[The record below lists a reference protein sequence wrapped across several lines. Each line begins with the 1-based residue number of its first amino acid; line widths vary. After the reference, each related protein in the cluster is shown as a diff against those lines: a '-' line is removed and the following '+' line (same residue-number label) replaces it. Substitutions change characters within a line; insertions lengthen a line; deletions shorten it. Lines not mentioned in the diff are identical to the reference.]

1 LPDIRRGVESDLSS
15 EGTVYLDATNQIA
28 GRLASR
34 VAKLILSGRRVVIMN
49 AEKALISGSR
59 TSVIN
64 QWKGKLELSSRVNPI
79 YGPIHPRRPDN
90 ILRRMV
96 RGMVPRKKP
105 KGATAMK
112 RLRVYIGKPSELE
125 TKKLT
130 TFEDTGASR
139 PVPVY
144 VTMAELSKS
153 LGWNE

>member
-1 LPDIRRGVESDLSS
+1 MSGE
-15 EGTVYLDATNQIA
+15 ETVYIDATDQIA
-28 GRLASR
+28 GRVSSKI
-34 VAKLILSGRRVVIMN
+34 AKLILSGKRVVVVN

-64 QWKGKLELSSRVNPI
+64 QWKERLELSSRVNPI

-112 RLRVYIGKPSELE
+112 RLRIYIGVPASVKATKITKFEE
-125 TKKLT
+125 TT
-130 TFEDTGASR
+130 ATR
-139 PVPVY
+139 PIPVY
-144 VTMAELSKS
+144 VTMGDLSRS
-153 LGWNE
+153 LGWND

>member
-1 LPDIRRGVESDLSS
+1 MSS
-15 EGTVYLDATNQIA
+15 EDTVYIDATNQIA
-28 GRLASR
+28 GRLSSKI
-34 VAKLILSGRRVVIMN
+34 AKLVLSGKRVVVVN

-64 QWKGKLELSSRVNPI
+64 QWKERLELGSKVNPI

-112 RLRVYIGKPSELE
+112 RLRVYIGVPSGLDQSKMTKFGE
-125 TKKLT
+125 TT
-130 TFEDTGASR
+130 ATR
-139 PVPVY
+139 PIPVY
-144 VTMAELSKS
+144 VTMGDLSKS

>member
-1 LPDIRRGVESDLSS
+1 LSS
-15 EGTVYLDATNQIA
+15 EETVYIDATNQIA
-28 GRLASR
+28 GRLSSK
-34 VAKLILSGRRVVIMN
+34 VAKLVLSGKRVVVVN

-64 QWKGKLELSSRVNPI
+64 QWKERLELGSKVNPI

-112 RLRVYIGKPSELE
+112 RLRVYIGVPSGVDESKMTKFEE
-125 TKKLT
+125 TT
-130 TFEDTGASR
+130 ATR
-139 PVPVY
+139 PIPVY
-144 VTMAELSKS
+144 VTMGDLSRS

>member
-1 LPDIRRGVESDLSS
+1 MSS
-15 EGTVYLDATNQIA
+15 EDTIYIDATNQIA
-28 GRLASR
+28 GRLSSKI
-34 VAKLILSGRRVVIMN
+34 AKLVLSGKRVVVVN

-64 QWKGKLELSSRVNPI
+64 QWKERLELGSKVNPI

-105 KGATAMK
+105 KGASAMK
-112 RLRVYIGKPSELE
+112 RLRVYIGVPSGVDGSKMTRFEE
-125 TKKLT
+125 TT
-130 TFEDTGASR
+130 ATR
-139 PVPVY
+139 PIPVY
-144 VTMAELSKS
+144 VTMGDLSRS

>member
-1 LPDIRRGVESDLSS
+1 MSS
-15 EGTVYLDATNQIA
+15 RETVYIDATNQIA
-28 GRLASR
+28 GRLSSKI
-34 VAKLILSGRRVVIMN
+34 AKLVLSGKKVVVVN
-49 AEKALISGSR
+49 AENALISGSR

-64 QWKGKLELSSRVNPI
+64 QWKEKLELSSRVNPI

-112 RLRVYIGKPSELE
+112 RLRVYVGVPSGVDASKI
-125 TKKLT
+125 TK
-130 TFEDTGASR
+130 FEDATATR
-139 PVPVY
+139 PIPVY
-144 VTMAELSKS
+144 VTMGDLSKS

>member
-1 LPDIRRGVESDLSS
+1 LSS
-15 EGTVYLDATNQIA
+15 KETVYIDATNQIA
-28 GRLASR
+28 GRLSSKI
-34 VAKLILSGRRVVIMN
+34 AKLVLSGKKVVVVN
-49 AEKALISGSR
+49 AENALISGSR

-64 QWKGKLELSSRVNPI
+64 QWKEKLELSSRVNPI

-112 RLRVYIGKPSELE
+112 RLRVYVGVPSGVDASKI
-125 TKKLT
+125 TK
-130 TFEDTGASR
+130 FEDATATR
-139 PVPVY
+139 PIPVY
-144 VTMAELSKS
+144 VTMGDLSKS

>member
-1 LPDIRRGVESDLSS
+1 MSS
-15 EGTVYLDATNQIA
+15 EGTVYVDATNQIA
-28 GRLASR
+28 GRLSSK
-34 VAKLILSGRRVVIMN
+34 VAKLLLSGNRVVVLN
-49 AEKALISGSR
+49 AEKALVSGSR

-64 QWKGKLELSSRVNPI
+64 QWKERLELSSRVNPI

-112 RLRVYIGKPSELE
+112 RLRVYIGVPEAVSGA
-125 TKKLT
+125 KLT
-130 TFEDTGASR
+130 KFEDTAASR
-139 PVPVY
+139 PIPVY
-144 VTMAELSKS
+144 VTMGDLSKS